1 LTKLLSHLINRS
13 VMITYVNITNSTRT
27 GKKMMAIFYDEARK
41 KIKTTHFGQAGAS
54 DYTIHGDLTRKMNY
68 LARHKE
74 REYWLI
80 FMTPGALSRWVLWNK
95 SNLKESIEDYMNKFS
110 LKKY

>member
-1 LTKLLSHLINRS
+1 
-13 VMITYVNITNSTRT
+13 MITYVNITNSTRA

-41 KIKTTHFGQAGAS
+41 KIKTTHFGAS
-54 DYTIHGDLTRKMNY
+54 GYNDYTITNDLQAKMNY
-68 LARHKE
+68 LARHKD

-80 FMTPGALSRWVLWNK
+80 FMTAGSLSRWILWNK
-95 SNLKESIEDYMNKFS
+95 TTLKESIEDYMNKFN

>member
-1 LTKLLSHLINRS
+1 
-13 VMITYVNITNSTRT
+13 MITYVNITNSTRT

-95 SNLKESIEDYMNKFS
+95 SNLKESIEDYMNKFN